1 MIRSEKVS
9 EVEVLKERLQRART
23 VILTDFRGLTV
34 KEINQLRTRLREAG
48 VEYRVV
54 KNRLMR
60 IAARQAGIAGL
71 EAYLEGPTAAAFGYD
86 DPVVPARVIHEF
98 IRQMRKL
105 DAKGG
110 VAEGRPLTAQQVR
123 QLADLPP
130 RGVLLAQVAGGM
142 RAPLQGLASVL
153 AGLLRALVYVLG
165 QIRQQREAALGR
177 LGEDSTDRA
186 GSS

>member
-1 MIRSEKVS
+1 MVRPEKVS
-9 EVEVLKERLQRART
+9 EVEVLKERLQRARA
-23 VILTDFRGLTV
+23 VVFTDFRGLTV
-34 KEINQLRTRLREAG
+34 KEITQLRARLREAG

-71 EAYLEGPTAAAFGYD
+71 ESYLEGPTAAAFGYD
-86 DPVVPARVIHEF
+86 DPVAPARVVHEF

-105 DAKGG
+105 EAKGG
-110 VAEGRPLTAQQVR
+110 VVEGRPLTAQQVR

-153 AGLLRALVYVLG
+153 AGVPRALVYVLE
-165 QIRQQREAALGR
+165 QIRQQREAA
-177 LGEDSTDRA
+177 
-186 GSS
+186 

>member
-1 MIRSEKVS
+1 MVRPEKVA
-9 EVEVLKERLQRART
+9 EVEVLKERLQRARA

-34 KEINQLRTRLREAG
+34 KEITQLRARLREAG

-60 IAARQAGIAGL
+60 IAARQAGIPGL
-71 EAYLEGPTAAAFGYD
+71 EIYLEGPIAAAFGYD
-86 DPVVPARVIHEF
+86 DPVTPARVVHEF

-105 DAKGG
+105 EAKGG
-110 VAEGRPLTAQQVR
+110 IAEGRPLTAQQVR

-153 AGLLRALVYVLG
+153 AGVPRALVHVLE
-165 QIRQQREAALGR
+165 QIRRKREAV
-177 LGEDSTDRA
+177 GERAEEISTGPA
-186 GSS
+186 GGT